1 MPRVQRRSGVD
12 FSNVHFLNPSVREST
27 LPSAAAVAHQQPQ
40 RRTEKASPQ
49 PERWP
54 ALAARPV
61 GAADGVSLSA
71 ASDAH
76 KHPPLPAA
84 GTDGAAR
91 IPDGPHPSGV
101 LACADACG
109 HPKREA
115 ARAEACTSR
124 DVQAGQ
130 QAIGNRQH
138 AASNLL
144 PAADVTALCVGYAI
158 GQMMTFAGVMLYAA
172 PGDEI
177 AVATGTAAGTAILAT
192 VLACVFAAEAYAT
205 RAERRAA
212 ARLTGT
218 DRT

>member
-61 GAADGVSLSA
+61 GAADGVSFDALRLPTSNRAGAGSA
-71 ASDAH
+71 PEAQQ
-76 KHPPLPAA
+76 KTKPAA
-84 GTDGAAR
+84 GK
-91 IPDGPHPSGV
+91 S
-101 LACADACG
+101 
-109 HPKREA
+109 
-115 ARAEACTSR
+115 CTSR

-130 QAIGNRQH
+130 QATGNRQH

-205 RAERRAA
+205 RVERRAA